1 MRSCK
6 NQSPV
11 FDQAFAPLLYRFPL
25 PTLFHQIK
33 QGKNPE
39 QLNWMGELLAEE
51 FLSRWELDNRFTIM
65 AIPMHPIDQ
74 VIRGFNQTEIFVKKL
89 AQKSGLGISRALNKP
104 IKTKHQA
111 GLKRTERLK
120 NLEQPYQVCGTVPER
135 VILIDDIH
143 TTGATLNA
151 ASRAL
156 KLAGS
161 KEIIAL
167 TLCRTPY

>member
-1 MRSCK
+1 
-6 NQSPV
+6 
-11 FDQAFAPLLYRFPL
+11 
-25 PTLFHQIK
+25 
-33 QGKNPE
+33 
-39 QLNWMGELLAEE
+39 MGELLAEE
-51 FLSRWELDNRFTIM
+51 FLSRWELDHRFTIM

-89 AQKSGLGISRALNKP
+89 AQKSGLGISRALKKP

-120 NLEQPYQVCGTVPER
+120 NLELPYQVCGTVPER

-156 KLAGS
+156 KIAGS